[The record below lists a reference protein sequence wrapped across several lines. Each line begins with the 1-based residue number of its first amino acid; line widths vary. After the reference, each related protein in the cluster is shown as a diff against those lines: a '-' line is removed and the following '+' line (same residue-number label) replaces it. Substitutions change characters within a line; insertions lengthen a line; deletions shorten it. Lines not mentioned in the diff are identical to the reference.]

1 MRLVY
6 VNSLFPTAGDQ
17 RAFGGA
23 ETFALRL
30 VRGLQESGHEVT
42 VVRSGTDDTAAVER
56 TADGIAVHSL
66 PKRNLYPFSDGHA
79 HNIASRIAWHAIE
92 DRGRVSPAFGRILDE
107 VRPDMVHTNNVA
119 GLTTDVWRVAR
130 EAGVPILH
138 TLHDYYLTCPKVL
151 RFAQGHPCGTT
162 CTSCTLLSRQR
173 RRAVRNI
180 DRVVGVSERM
190 LAIHRAEGLFVDT
203 PSEVILNKP
212 PPRWTATPNLPRPL
226 GPRPVFGYIGRLAQ
240 EKGIYELLEAF
251 VTLEP
256 GAARLVIAGAPKSS
270 VRDWVALH
278 VPCPDDIT
286 FTGFTTHDAF
296 YPIIDVAVI
305 PSVWEEPCSMGA
317 GEAFSFGVPAI
328 GSRRGGIPEMLEGGR
343 FGWLFEPGTGEL
355 ARLLARLVADPA
367 IIAAKAETVRGGIV
381 DDTRDLLVTSYLAAY
396 EGLMRHR
403 ASPGDRAVHHP

>member
-1 MRLVY
+1 MKLVY

-17 RAFGGA
+17 RAIGGA

-42 VVRSGTDDTAAVER
+42 IVRSGAIDTAEVEW
-56 TADGIAVHSL
+56 TAEGIAVHTM

-79 HNIASRIAWHAIE
+79 HGVAKRIAWHAIE
-92 DRGRVSPAFGRILDE
+92 DRGRISPAFARILDE

-119 GLTTDVWRVAR
+119 GLTTDVWRIAR
-130 EAGVPILH
+130 ETGVPIMH

-151 RFAQGHPCGTT
+151 RFAHGHPCGTT
-162 CTSCTLLSRQR
+162 CNSCMLLSRQR

-180 DRVVGVSERM
+180 DLVVGVSERM

-212 PPRWTATPNLPRPL
+212 PPRRSAVPNMPRPL

-256 GAARLVIAGAPKSS
+256 GAARLVIAGVPEAS
-270 VRDWVALH
+270 VRDWVDRN
-278 VPCPDDIT
+278 VPRPDDIT

-305 PSVWEEPCSMGA
+305 PSIWEEPCSMSA
-317 GEAFSFGVPAI
+317 GEAFSFGVPAL
-328 GSRRGGIPEMLEGGR
+328 GSRRGGIPEMLENGR

-367 IIAAKAETVRGGIV
+367 IIADKAEVVRSAIV
-381 DDTRDLLVTSYLAAY
+381 NETRDQIVTSYLDVYAGLLHRSKSSDNGAA
-396 EGLMRHR
+396 RR
-403 ASPGDRAVHHP
+403 P